1 MLFVE
6 IFRLIVAVGG
16 ALAGLAIG
24 NQVDA
29 STGGRAL
36 GAAIGVLVGYVVG
49 GIAGRLMD
57 RGVREAARSLRDVP
71 APELLAGTFLGG
83 LGLLVAVVVCVP
95 LFVVVGQPFDYV
107 LAAAVAWVMGA
118 IGLKLGMAKGRQ
130 LAEALGVTKR
140 LAQVRPDLA
149 PGGDVMDTSA
159 VMDRSLLVLGRA
171 GLFGPELLLPEPV
184 ADALATMAASPDPV
198 SSRRARRAIETVDLL
213 RDLGLK
219 VTVVQ
224 GDVPGAE
231 TVEDKVEALADRV
244 GARVITCSTEVAQ
257 RREEAGLPV
266 LDLRKLASDLA
277 PDHVPGERL
286 GVDLVRTGR
295 QPRQAV
301 GFLPDGDM
309 VVVNDAD
316 QLIGKSDVEVVV
328 LSTRPTN
335 QGLLVFARL
344 A

>member
-16 ALAGLAIG
+16 ALVGLAIG
-24 NQVDA
+24 DHLDA
-29 STGGRAL
+29 SATGRTV
-36 GAAIGVLVGYVVG
+36 GAAIGVLVGYVIG

-83 LGLLVAVVVCVP
+83 LGLLVGVVVSVP
-95 LFVVVGQPFDYV
+95 LFLVVGQPFDYL
-107 LAAAVAWVMGA
+107 LAAAIGWVMGA

-140 LAQVRPDLA
+140 LAPLRPDLA
-149 PGGDVMDTSA
+149 PGGDVVDTSA
-159 VMDRSLLVLGRA
+159 VMDRSFLILGRA
-171 GLFGPELLLPEPV
+171 RLLGPEVLLPEPV
-184 ADALATMAASPDPV
+184 ADELATMASGPDPV
-198 SSRRARRAIETVDLL
+198 SSRRARRAIEAVDAL
-213 RDLGLK
+213 RDLGCK
-219 VTVVQ
+219 ITVVQ
-224 GDVPGAE
+224 SDVPEAE
-231 TVEDKVEALADRV
+231 TVDDKVAALADRI
-244 GARVITCSTEVAQ
+244 GARVVTCSADVTYQ
-257 RREEAGLPV
+257 REEAGLPV
-266 LDLRKLASDLA
+266 LDLRRLASDLA

-286 GVDLVRTGR
+286 VVDLVRAGR

-301 GFLPDGDM
+301 GYLSDGDM

-316 QLIGKSDVEVVV
+316 QVIGKSDVEVVV